1 MAAPLVAVVIP
12 YFQRQAGV
20 LRRALASVAA
30 QQDPGGTVLV
40 LVVDDESPAPA
51 GPEVA
56 AVTWPTGMQVRV
68 IQRANGGPGAAR
80 NTGMDAVDDGTPYIA
95 FLDSDDEWSADHL
108 ARAVAVLKQGYDF
121 YFADLLQLGADVT
134 AFLRARRISPAE
146 HLPLPAPP
154 ATHAY
159 QGDFF
164 DQTLS
169 RNVVGTPTVVI
180 ACDRLGKLRFRTE
193 FTSAGEDYL
202 FWMEAARAGARVAFS
217 TQCEVTCGRGVNVFA
232 GAGWGTEG
240 HLKRLHDELG
250 FKKYIQR
257 SFKLNPEQTESI
269 TQAIGNLR
277 LGFAREVLRRLRSR
291 SRFPDGLLQ
300 RHARLDV
307 MSFALLP
314 WHTLRIAALRG
325 RKLASDE

>member
-1 MAAPLVAVVIP
+1 MAAPVVAVVIP

-56 AVTWPTGMQVRV
+56 AVTWPAGTQVRV

-134 AFLRARRISPAE
+134 AFLRARRISPE
-146 HLPLPAPP
+146 DHQPLPAPTQ
-154 ATHAY
+154 THAY

-180 ACDRLGKLRFRTE
+180 ARDRLGKLRFRTE

-202 FWMEAARAGARVAFS
+202 FWMEAARAGAKVAFS

-232 GAGWGTEG
+232 GAGWGTDG
-240 HLKRLHDELG
+240 HLKRVHEEIA
-250 FKKYIQR
+250 FKR
-257 SFKLNPEQTESI
+257 HVVRHFALTPP
-269 TQAIGNLR
+269 QAAAVRVHIENLR
-277 LGFAREVLRRLRSR
+277 VSFWRDVLRRIRRRQSVSL
-291 SRFPDGLLQ
+291 
-300 RHARLDV
+300 
-307 MSFALLP
+307 ALLRR
-314 WHTLRIAALRG
+314 HFAVDVTTLAGAPRYIWQIFRG
-325 RKLASDE
+325 S